1 MKKLCWATLVN
12 DVDSIFLFLNVPKML
27 SSFGRMFQHPT
38 TKKLSTMLK
47 DVKPVRPRPNK
58 NIQYILEQAMSEVRK
73 IMINY

>member
-1 MKKLCWATLVN
+1 
-12 DVDSIFLFLNVPKML
+12 ML

-38 TKKLSTMLK
+38 TKTFSTMLK